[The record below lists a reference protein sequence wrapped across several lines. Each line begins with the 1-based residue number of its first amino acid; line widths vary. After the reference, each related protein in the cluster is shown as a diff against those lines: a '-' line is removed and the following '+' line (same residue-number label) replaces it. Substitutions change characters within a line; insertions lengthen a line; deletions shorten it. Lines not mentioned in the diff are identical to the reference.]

1 MNEPDAGYIVA
12 VTDTR
17 VTDFVAISYVRD
29 LDRSRAFYR
38 ALGFEESTTGS
49 NGVSAWSALQ
59 QAAHRIVLATSRPP
73 LDIPLLPLHFYF
85 FVADLEAAMAAIR
98 TTGATIE
105 HVGYPPHALGGEAK
119 TLDPDGNTIL
129 IGQPERSPSQTE
141 VPVTDPAD
149 QFSLLRETAALAKQL
164 REAAA
169 LAQHRAGADRAC
181 QVGETD
187 GRACS
192 RPAEIK
198 LADAW
203 GDTAWAC
210 IPHAEEALISAPGA
224 FIANDDDQGLGPFL
238 AQRRRP

>member
-1 MNEPDAGYIVA
+1 

-17 VTDFVAISYVRD
+17 VTSFVAASYVRD
-29 LDRSRAFYR
+29 LDRSRTFYR
-38 ALGFEESTTGS
+38 ALGFEELLTGR
-49 NGVSAWSALQ
+49 NDVSAWSSLQ
-59 QAAHRIVLATSRPP
+59 HDGHRILLATSQPP
-73 LDIPLLPLHFYF
+73 LDIPRLPLHFYF
-85 FVADLEAAMAAIR
+85 FVEDLDAAMAAVGA
-98 TTGATIE
+98 TGAVVE

-119 TLDPDGNTIL
+119 TLDPDGNTVL
-129 IGQPERSPSQTE
+129 LGQPERSPSQTD

-149 QFSLLRETAALAKQL
+149 QFSLLRETAALAKKL

-181 QVGETD
+181 QVGEVD
-187 GRACS
+187 GRACP